1 MAPKKV
7 LIITYYWPPGGGA
20 GVQRWLK
27 FVKYLNEFGWQPVVY
42 TPENG
47 EMPVYDASLE
57 ADIPAGTQVIRTP
70 IWEPYDFYKKLV
82 GAGKGEK
89 INTGFL
95 TERKR
100 PGFKEK
106 LAVWLRGN
114 LFIPDARKFWIKPSI
129 VFLNKWLK
137 ENRVDAIVSTG
148 PPHSMH
154 LIAHA
159 VATGNKIPWLAD
171 FRDPW
176 TNIDYYKDL
185 MLTGWADRK
194 HHKLEKKVVTDAAKV
209 VVVGRTM
216 QQEFENKYGR
226 KVDVITNGFDTEDI
240 VPDGSAASGKN
251 FVIAHVGTLVR
262 SRNPENLWKA
272 VSEMVR
278 DNAEL
283 KSVLS
288 IRLTGKV
295 DLAVRNSIESS
306 GLTPYVSYIDY
317 LPHDRVA
324 REQQSA
330 SVLLLILNDTPNA
343 KGILTGKLFEYLA
356 SGRPVL
362 CIGPEDGDAAAIISE
377 THSGVTCGFD
387 DGEKIKQTLLKFYH
401 DSKSGVSLPE
411 RTGIEKYSRKSLT
424 SELAV
429 VLDEMTGVRK

>member
-27 FVKYLNEFGWQPVVY
+27 FVKYLNQFGWQPVVY

-47 EMPVYDASLE
+47 EMPVLDASLE
-57 ADIPAGTQVIRTP
+57 SDIPSGTLVIRKP

-82 GAGKGEK
+82 GAKKGEK

-95 TERKR
+95 TENKR

-129 VFLNKWLK
+129 AFLNKWLK
-137 ENRVDAIVSTG
+137 ENPVDVIVSTG

-159 VATGNKIPWLAD
+159 VATANKIPWLAD

-185 MLTGWADRK
+185 MLTSRADRI
-194 HHKLEKKVVTDAAKV
+194 HHDLEKKVVTDATRV

-216 QQEFENKYGR
+216 KQEFEDTYHR
-226 KVDVITNGFDTEDI
+226 KVDLITNGFDTEDI
-240 VPDGSAASGKN
+240 TTAGSVSNEK

-262 SRNPENLWKA
+262 TRNPENLWNA
-272 VSEMVR
+272 VSDLLKELP
-278 DNAEL
+278 EL
-283 KSVLS
+283 KNKLS

-295 DLAVRNSIESS
+295 DLAVRNSIDSA
-306 GLTPYVSYIDY
+306 GLTPYVTYVDY

-324 REQQSA
+324 IEQQSA
-330 SVLLLILNDTPNA
+330 SVLLLILNNTQNA

-362 CIGPEDGDAAAIISE
+362 CIGPEDGDAAEILNE
-377 THSGVTCGFD
+377 TRSGVTCGFNDTEKLKLTLRKLYD
-387 DGEKIKQTLLKFYH
+387 DT
-401 DSKSGVSLPE
+401 KSGVSSAKG
-411 RTGIEKYSRKSLT
+411 TGIEKYSRKALT
-424 SELAV
+424 SQLAV
-429 VLDEMTGVRK
+429 ILDEMTAIRN